1 VAKADVLARVKQDL
15 ALGHTYT
22 ATQRLRTLV
31 AIEPDDLELRR
42 MLAVVYRQTGNLVE
56 AGRWAFLTDELTR
69 VELAA
74 FERAN
79 PDPWLRLRMLR
90 WDGDGSELPERARAR
105 LRELTAAAAQAGP
118 PSGYGGP
125 LTSTRPAT
133 GRRRFADSSAIPCL
147 FVLLVLG
154 VLGSLATIGV
164 LRVIAWVV
172 G

>member
-15 ALGHTYT
+15 ALGHTHT

-31 AIEPDDLELRR
+31 AIQPDDLELRNR
-42 MLAVVYRQTGNLVE
+42 LTAVYRQTGNLVE
-56 AGRWAFLTDELTR
+56 AGRWGFLTTQLSQAEL
-69 VELAA
+69 VA

-90 WDGDGSELPERARAR
+90 WEGDESVLPAEARKR
-105 LRELTAAAAQAGP
+105 LRELVVAAERAGP
-118 PSGYGGP
+118 PSTYTGP
-125 LTSTRPAT
+125 LGPPRQRHRFTDNAT
-133 GRRRFADSSAIPCL
+133 VPCL

-154 VLGSLATIGV
+154 VLGILAAIGIV
-164 LRVIAWVV
+164 RIITWVIA